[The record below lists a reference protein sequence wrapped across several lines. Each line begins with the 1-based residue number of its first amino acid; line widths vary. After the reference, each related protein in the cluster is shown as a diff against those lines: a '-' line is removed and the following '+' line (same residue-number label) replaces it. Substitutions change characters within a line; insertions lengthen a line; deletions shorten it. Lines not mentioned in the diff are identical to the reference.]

1 MKRFKFWQKLTL
13 LGVLFALPFGAVFF
27 YEFFAIKHPRELVRT
42 REELAAVEIQTRL
55 LKVIHE
61 LQVYRDLG
69 HGVANTNRAFGDLF
83 KKQEPSV
90 RQAVLAAETIIGKL
104 SEQVNVTSEW
114 NSLATEIDAALKTQA
129 SARPGQLFQNR
140 SQLVN
145 GARKLLETV
154 GNRSKLSEESEG
166 ERYRLMSVLQYGG
179 PELLSALA
187 DARAIG
193 IGLAT
198 RGPISTNLAASADV
212 QQQKA
217 DLQQQEAEFK
227 LLAELQKKLED
238 ALKSGEGALFHSVEQ
253 VMETRPEFKSALGDA
268 SRPARVVVD
277 EARKLIKETVE
288 NSRATGTAV
297 EFNAA
302 ITSATTALMRLEDKV
317 ATTLTTVLKERV
329 DAFYADFGKTLALVA
344 IGYLLVA
351 FVAGWI
357 IRDINKP
364 LNDVVSVA
372 GQIASGDL
380 TVNVSNLER
389 TDEMGGLLRTLN
401 RMVRSLTDIVS
412 QVQKSGLQVNTS
424 VNQISVTG
432 KQQQVTANEIAATAT
447 EIGATAKE
455 ISATSLELVN
465 MMKDATAVAED
476 TATLAGKGQEGLAR
490 MRDTMTQLTGS
501 ATLIQSKLGVL
512 NEKAANI
519 NQVVTAITKIAD
531 RTNLLSLNAALEAEK
546 AGEYGR
552 GFSVVATEI
561 RRLADQT
568 AVATYDIEQMVKEV
582 QAAVSAGTLGMNQ
595 TAEDVRNSVKE
606 VHAVSAQLAQII
618 QQVQALA
625 PRFDIVNFGMQS
637 QATGGQQISDSL
649 AQLTKSVQ
657 QTAQSLEQSNQAIE
671 QLKSTAY
678 ALREGVARFKLPGSR

>member
-1 MKRFKFWQKLTL
+1 MKRFKFWQKLTV

-69 HGVANTNRAFGDLF
+69 HGVANTNRAFMDLF

-90 RQAVLAAETIIGKL
+90 RQAVLAAETVVGKL
-104 SEQVNVTSEW
+104 SEQVNVTPEW
-114 NSLATEIDAALKTQA
+114 NSLAAEIDAALKPQA
-129 SARPGQLFQNR
+129 SARPGQLFQSR

-154 GNRSKLSEESEG
+154 GTRSKLSDESEG
-166 ERYRLMSVLQYGG
+166 ERYRLMSVLQWGG
-179 PELLSALA
+179 PELLGALA

-198 RGPISTNLAASADV
+198 RGPISTNLMSP
-212 QQQKA
+212 A

-238 ALKSGEGALFHSVEQ
+238 ALRSGEGALFHSVEQ
-253 VMETRPEFKSALGDA
+253 VMEARPEFRSALGDA

-277 EARKLIKETVE
+277 EARRLIKDTVE
-288 NSRATGTAV
+288 NSRATDTAV
-297 EFNAA
+297 EFNAKL
-302 ITSATTALMRLEDKV
+302 TSATTALMRLEDNV
-317 ATTLTTVLKERV
+317 AATLTTVLKERV

-344 IGYLLVA
+344 VGYLLVA

-380 TVNVSNLER
+380 TVNVSNMER

-531 RTNLLSLNAALEAEK
+531 RTNLLSLNAAIEAEK

-568 AVATYDIEQMVKEV
+568 AVATYDIEQMVKEM
-582 QAAVSAGTLGMNQ
+582 QAAVSASTLGMDQ
-595 TAEDVRNSVKE
+595 REQDVINGVKE
-606 VHAVSAQLAQII
+606 VQAVSAQLAQII

-625 PRFDIVNFGMQS
+625 PRFDMVNSGMQS

>member
-1 MKRFKFWQKLTL
+1 MKRFKFWQKLAL
-13 LGVLFALPFGAVFF
+13 LGVLFAMPFGAVFF
-27 YEFFAIKHPRELVRT
+27 HDFFRVRRPRELVQAQQ
-42 REELAAVEIQTRL
+42 ELAAVEIQSRL

-61 LQVYRDLG
+61 LQIYRDLG
-69 HGVANTNRAFGDLF
+69 HGVANTNLAFMELF
-83 KKQEPSV
+83 KRQEPSV
-90 RQAVLAAETIIGKL
+90 RQAVLSAEKVIGNL
-104 SEQVNVTSEW
+104 SEQVDVTPEW
-114 NSLATEIDAALKTQA
+114 NRLSSEIDGALKPQP
-129 SARPGQLFQNR
+129 SARPGQLFQDR

-166 ERYRLMSVLQYGG
+166 ERYRLMTVLQYAG
-179 PELLSALA
+179 PELLSAMA

-198 RGPISTNLAASADV
+198 RGPISTNMIG
-212 QQQKA
+212 A
-217 DLQQQEAEFK
+217 DLQQQQAEFK
-227 LLAELQKKLED
+227 LLAELLRKLED
-238 ALKSGEGALFHSVEQ
+238 ALKSGEGALFHSVAQ

-277 EARKLIKETVE
+277 EAAKLLSTTLEK
-288 NSRATGTAV
+288 NSAPGTAA
-297 EFNAA
+297 EFHAT
-302 ITSATTALMRLEDKV
+302 ITSATTALIRLEDNV
-317 ATTLTTVLKERV
+317 ATTLTIVLKERV
-329 DAFYADFGKTLALVA
+329 ATFYADFGKTLALVA
-344 IGYLLVA
+344 VGYLLVA
-351 FVAGWI
+351 LVAGWI
-357 IRDINKP
+357 IRDITKP

-380 TVNVSNLER
+380 TVNVANLER

-432 KQQQVTANEIAATAT
+432 KQQQATANEIATTAT

-455 ISATSLELVN
+455 ISATSLQLVN

-531 RTNLLSLNAALEAEK
+531 RTNLLSLNAAIEAEK

-606 VHAVSAQLAQII
+606 VQAVGAQLAQII

-625 PRFDIVNFGMQS
+625 PRFDLVNSGMQS

>member
-1 MKRFKFWQKLTL
+1 MKRFKFWQKLAL
-13 LGVLFALPFGAVFF
+13 LGVLFAMPFGTVFF
-27 YEFFAIKHPRELVRT
+27 HDFFVVKRPRELVQA
-42 REELAAVEIQTRL
+42 REELAAVDIQSRL
-55 LKVIHE
+55 FKLIHE
-61 LQVYRDLG
+61 LQLYRDLG
-69 HGVANTNRAFGDLF
+69 HGVANTNRAFEELF
-83 KKQEPSV
+83 KKQEASV
-90 RQAVLAAETIIGKL
+90 RQAAQGAETAIRAQ
-104 SEQVNVTSEW
+104 SEQVNVTLEW
-114 NSLATEIDAALKTQA
+114 NRLSAEIDVALKPQLR
-129 SARPGQLFQNR
+129 ARPSELFRDR
-140 SQLVN
+140 SMLVN
-145 GARKLLETV
+145 AGRKLLETV
-154 GNRSKLSEESEG
+154 GNRSKLSEESVG
-166 ERYRLMSVLQYGG
+166 ERYRLMSALLYGG
-179 PELLSALA
+179 PELLSALS
-187 DARAIG
+187 DVRGIG

-198 RGPISTNLAASADV
+198 RGPASTNLLSAADR
-212 QQQKA
+212 QQQN
-217 DLQQQEAEFK
+217 DEFK
-227 LLAELQKKLED
+227 LLTELHRKLED
-238 ALKSGEGALFHSVEQ
+238 ALKSSEGALFHSIEQ
-253 VMETRPEFKSALGDA
+253 VMETRPEFKDDLGRLNRHARGVTADA
-268 SRPARVVVD
+268 A
-277 EARKLIKETVE
+277 KLIGDTLEQ
-288 NSRATGTAV
+288 RQATATATN
-297 EFNAA
+297 FNAT
-302 ITSATTALMRLEDKV
+302 ITSATTALLHLEDKV
-317 ATTLTTVLKERV
+317 AIALSGVLTEGV

-344 IGYLLVA
+344 VGYLLVA
-351 FVAGWI
+351 FFAGWI
-357 IRDINKP
+357 IRDITKP

-380 TVNVSNLER
+380 TVNVATVER

-432 KQQQVTANEIAATAT
+432 KQQQTTANEIATTAT

-490 MRDTMTQLTGS
+490 MRETMNQLTGS
-501 ATLIQSKLGVL
+501 ATLIQTKLAVL

-531 RTNLLSLNAALEAEK
+531 RTNLLSLNAAIEAEK

-568 AVATYDIEQMVKEV
+568 AVATYDIEQMVKEM

-595 TAEDVRNSVKE
+595 TAEDVRNGVKE
-606 VHAVSAQLAQII
+606 VQAVGAQLAQII

-625 PRFDIVNFGMQS
+625 PRFELVNSGMQS

-649 AQLTKSVQ
+649 NQLTKAVQ

-678 ALREGVARFKLPGSR
+678 ELREGVAKFKLPR

>member
-1 MKRFKFWQKLTL
+1 MKRFKFWQKLAL

-27 YEFFAIKHPRELVRT
+27 HDFFVIKRPRELVRA
-42 REELAAVEIQTRL
+42 REELAAVEIQVRL
-55 LKVIHE
+55 LKVMHE

-69 HGVANTNRAFGDLF
+69 HGVANTNRAFEELF

-90 RQAVLAAETIIGKL
+90 RQAVQAAETVIRNQ
-104 SEQVNVTSEW
+104 SEQVDVTSEW
-114 NSLATEIDAALKTQA
+114 NRLTAEIDAALKPQA
-129 SARPGQLFQNR
+129 SARPGQLFQDR

-145 GARKLLETV
+145 AARKLLETV
-154 GNRSKLSEESEG
+154 GNRSKLSEESG
-166 ERYRLMSVLQYGG
+166 DERYPLMTALQFGG

-198 RGPISTNLAASADV
+198 RGPISTNLMSP
-212 QQQKA
+212 A
-217 DLQQQEAEFK
+217 DLRQQNDEFK

-253 VMETRPEFKSALGDA
+253 LMETRPEFKSTLGDA
-268 SRPARVVVD
+268 NRLARVVVD
-277 EARKLIKETVE
+277 EAAKLISSTLEK
-288 NSRATGTAV
+288 NRAPGTAAD
-297 EFNAA
+297 FHAA
-302 ITSATTALMRLEDKV
+302 ITSATTALLRLEDKV
-317 ATTLTTVLKERV
+317 AIALTAVLKERV
-329 DAFYADFGKTLALVA
+329 DAFYTDFGKTLALVA
-344 IGYLLVA
+344 VGYLLVA

-357 IRDINKP
+357 IRDITKP

-401 RMVRSLTDIVS
+401 RMVRSLIDIVS

-432 KQQQVTANEIAATAT
+432 KQQQTTANEIAATAT

-531 RTNLLSLNAALEAEK
+531 RTNLLSLNAAIEAEK

-568 AVATYDIEQMVKEV
+568 AVATYDIEQMVKEM
-582 QAAVSAGTLGMNQ
+582 QAAVSASTLGMDQ
-595 TAEDVRNSVKE
+595 REQDVVNGVKE
-606 VHAVSAQLAQII
+606 VQAVGAQLAQII

-625 PRFDIVNFGMQS
+625 PRFDIVNSGMQS

>member
-1 MKRFKFWQKLTL
+1 MKRFKFWQKLAV
-13 LGVLFALPFGAVFF
+13 LGVLFAMPFGAVFF
-27 YEFFAIKHPRELVRT
+27 HDFFMVKRPRELDQVRN
-42 REELAAVEIQTRL
+42 ELAAVDIQAKLFRL
-55 LKVIHE
+55 IHE
-61 LQVYRDLG
+61 LQLYRDLG
-69 HGVANTNRAFGDLF
+69 HGVANTNRALEPLF
-83 KKQEPSV
+83 KQQEPAV
-90 RQAVLAAETIIGKL
+90 RQAVQAVEAVIKSHSDRVDVTLDWNQLAAEIEGML
-104 SEQVNVTSEW
+104 RPPP
-114 NSLATEIDAALKTQA
+114 
-129 SARPGQLFQNR
+129 ARPEDAPPKPGELFRDR
-140 SQLVN
+140 SLLVN
-145 GARKLLETV
+145 TGIKLLDTV
-154 GNRSKLSEESEG
+154 GTRSKLSEELG

-187 DARAIG
+187 DVRG
-193 IGLAT
+193 IGVGIST
-198 RGPISTNLAASADV
+198 RGAVGPNAMTQNQSDEFRLLS
-212 QQQKA
+212 
-217 DLQQQEAEFK
+217 DLQAKVES
-227 LLAELQKKLED
+227 
-238 ALKSGEGALFHSVEQ
+238 ALKSSEGGLFYHVEQ
-253 VMETRPEFKSALGDA
+253 VIVARPEFKSDL
-268 SRPARVVVD
+268 SSVNQLARGGAD
-277 EARKLIKETVE
+277 SIAKLIARTLD
-288 NSRATGTAV
+288 RRQATTNAM
-297 EFNAA
+297 EFQAD
-302 ITSATTALMRLEDKV
+302 ITSASKALLALEDKV
-317 ATTLTTVLKERV
+317 AATLTTLLKERV
-329 DAFYADFGKTLALVA
+329 DAFNTDFGKTLALVA
-344 IGYLLVA
+344 VGYLIVA
-351 FVAGWI
+351 IFAGWI
-357 IRDINKP
+357 IRDITKP

-380 TVNVSNLER
+380 TVNVANLER

-424 VNQISVTG
+424 INQISVTG
-432 KQQQVTANEIAATAT
+432 KQQQATANEIASTAT

-490 MRDTMTQLTGS
+490 MSATMTQLTDAAG
-501 ATLIQSKLGVL
+501 LIQAKLDVL

-519 NQVVTAITKIAD
+519 NQVVTTITKIAD
-531 RTNLLSLNAALEAEK
+531 RTNLLSLNAAIEAEK

-582 QAAVSAGTLGMNQ
+582 QAAVTAGAMGMA
-595 TAEDVRNSVKE
+595 TYSGEVRRGGAEVQQV
-606 VHAVSAQLAQII
+606 ATQLAQVI
-618 QQVQALA
+618 QQVQALS
-625 PRFDIVNFGMQS
+625 PRFDLVNTGMQS

-649 AQLTKSVQ
+649 NQLTKAVH